1 MFSVSHSVRVAG
13 RVLSALVGALLFTVA
28 VMFLLMLVAFGIS
41 LVAGTPLAI
50 PGVASWSAVFP
61 GGAPVFEFS
70 AAGPVLPAAAVALAV
85 VTVFAILRGRVRR
98 RVA

>member
-28 VMFLLMLVAFGIS
+28 VMFLLMLVAFAIG
-41 LVAGTPLAI
+41 LVAGTPLSI
-50 PGVASWSAVFP
+50 PGVASWPAAFP

-70 AAGPVLPAAAVALAV
+70 ARGPVLPGAAVALAA
-85 VTVFAILRGRVRR
+85 VTVFVMLRGRVRR

>member
-28 VMFLLMLVAFGIS
+28 VMFLLMLVAFAVS

-50 PGVASWSAVFP
+50 PGVASWSAAFP
-61 GGAPVFEFS
+61 AGAPVFQFS
-70 AAGPVLPAAAVALAV
+70 AAGPLLPAAAAALAA
-85 VTVFAILRGRVRR
+85 VTVFVQLRGRARR
-98 RVA
+98 SMA